1 MSDPR
6 AWAEIDLAAVR
17 ANARRLASLSQPA
30 QLCAVVKANGY
41 GHGAVQV
48 ARAALEG
55 GATWLAVALVD
66 EGLELRSAGIEAPVL
81 VLSEPPREAMA
92 DIVAAALVPT
102 LYTDEGVEAAV
113 KAAARRLV
121 SHSGRSD
128 SLAGP
133 TERPLDV
140 HVKVDT
146 GMHRVGADP
155 KVALDVARAV
165 VDRSELRLAGV
176 WTHLAVADEPANP
189 FTGQQLERFEAVRAQ
204 LEADGIECGTLHAAN
219 SAGAIGHPRARYD
232 LVRCG
237 IALYGIAPSAEL
249 EGSMELSPV
258 MSVKARVSMVRQ
270 VPAGDGISYGLRY
283 RLERRSTVATV
294 PLGYADGV
302 PRALSAAGGEVLI
315 GGRRRPIAG
324 TITMDQLMV
333 DCGSDSVARGD
344 EVVLIGAQ
352 GRERVTAD
360 EWAEH
365 VGTIAYEIV
374 CRIGP
379 RVPRVHVD
387 H

>member
-1 MSDPR
+1 VSSPR

-17 ANARRLASLSQPA
+17 ANARRLASLTQPA
-30 QLCAVVKANGY
+30 KLCAVVKANGY
-41 GHGAVQV
+41 GHGAVEV

-55 GATWLAVALVD
+55 GATSLAVALVD
-66 EGLELRSAGIEAPVL
+66 EGLELRAAGIDAPVL
-81 VLSEPPREAMA
+81 VLSEPPREAMP
-92 DIVAAALVPT
+92 DVVAADLVPT
-102 LYTDEGVEAAV
+102 LYTDEGVEAAA
-113 KAAARRLV
+113 KAAAR
-121 SHSGRSD
+121 S
-128 SLAGP
+128 
-133 TERPLDV
+133 EQPLGV

-155 KVALDVARAV
+155 EVALDVARAV

-176 WTHLAVADEPANP
+176 WTHLAVADEPDNP
-189 FTGQQLERFEAVRAQ
+189 FTGQQLDRFEAVRSR
-204 LEADGIECGTLHAAN
+204 LESDGIECGTAHAAN
-219 SAGAIGHPRARYD
+219 SAGAIAHPRARYD

-237 IALYGIAPSAEL
+237 IALYGIAPSPEL
-249 EGSMELSPV
+249 EGSIELSPV

-283 RLERRSTVATV
+283 RCERRSTVATV

-302 PRALSAAGGEVLI
+302 PRALSAAGADVLI

-324 TITMDQLMV
+324 TVTMDQLMV

-344 EVVLIGAQ
+344 EVVLIGVQ
-352 GRERVTAD
+352 GSERVTAD
-360 EWAEH
+360 EWAER

-374 CRIGP
+374 CGIGP